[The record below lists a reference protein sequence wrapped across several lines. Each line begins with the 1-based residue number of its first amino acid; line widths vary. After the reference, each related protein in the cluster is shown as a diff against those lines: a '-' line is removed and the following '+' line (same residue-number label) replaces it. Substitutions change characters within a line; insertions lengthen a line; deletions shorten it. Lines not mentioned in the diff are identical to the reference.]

1 MGPSY
6 LGGVS
11 TGSRPY
17 TRFVARQE
25 FVIAQ
30 LSDLHCGSPYFDAD
44 LLTTAV
50 NETLAVEPDLV
61 VIGGD
66 LTTDGYAHEFRMAQ
80 EHLQPLFD
88 KGLNV
93 LVVPGNHDSKNVGYL
108 HFRDT
113 FGPGDV
119 ADKGDR
125 VLSLSLPGGAA
136 DRPLRAQVVA
146 IDSSKP
152 DLAEGEV
159 GRERYR
165 WIRQQFDVETDFK
178 IFVHH
183 HHLVAVPGTGRERNT
198 VWDAGD
204 VLALLAECKVDLVL
218 SGHKHVPHVWLL
230 DHVLLVNSG
239 TVSSHRVRG
248 YTRPSY
254 NVIEVTP
261 SEVRVTLRY
270 PGTGERLAGVLDRDR
285 MALTTSADLAGMFI
299 KSSWAP

>member
-1 MGPSY
+1 M
-6 LGGVS
+6 
-11 TGSRPY
+11 
-17 TRFVARQE
+17 ARDE

-30 LSDLHCGSPYFDAD
+30 LSDLHCGSPYFDAE

-50 NETLAVEPDLV
+50 NETLALDPDLV

-66 LTTDGYAHEFRMAQ
+66 LTAEGYAHEFRMAQ
-80 EHLQPLFD
+80 EHLEPLSH
-88 KGLNV
+88 LNF

-119 ADKGDR
+119 PDKCDR
-125 VLSLSLPGGAA
+125 FLSLTMPGVRDTQPVPGV
-136 DRPLRAQVVA
+136 RGTQPGPGFTAQVVA

-165 WIRQQFDVETDFK
+165 WIRRQFDVEADLK
-178 IFVHH
+178 IFVLH
-183 HHLVAVPGTGRERNT
+183 HHLVPVPGTGRERNE

-204 VLALLAECKVDLVL
+204 VLALLAELGVDLVL

-230 DHVLLVNSG
+230 NHVLIVNSG
-239 TVSSHRVRG
+239 TVSSYRLRG

-261 SEVRVTLRY
+261 SEVRVTLKY
-270 PGTGERLAGVLDRDR
+270 PGTGERLAGVLDRER
-285 MALTTSADLAGMFI
+285 MALTPSPDLAGMFI
-299 KSSWAP
+299 KSTWRP